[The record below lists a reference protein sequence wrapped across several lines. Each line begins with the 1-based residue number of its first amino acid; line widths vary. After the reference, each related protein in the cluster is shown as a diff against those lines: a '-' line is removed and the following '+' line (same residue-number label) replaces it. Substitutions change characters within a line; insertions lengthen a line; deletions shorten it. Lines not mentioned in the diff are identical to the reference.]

1 MNKRILSVFVF
12 SAALLSLQAQ
22 DRKGGISD
30 AMLNQIKQSYEGT
43 SADKALRNAIG
54 NNDIR
59 KLALN
64 QENLTGMDTHF
75 SVKVNSKGITDQ
87 KSSGRCWLFTGLNV
101 MRAKAIGKY
110 GFQSFEFSE
119 IYPFFWD
126 QLEKANLFLQGIID
140 TRDKPLNDKTVEW
153 LFQHPLSDGGTFT
166 GVADIVGKYGL
177 VPKEAM
183 PETNSS
189 DNTSRMANLISLKL
203 KEYGLQLRDLA
214 SNGAKPAAL
223 DKEKTAMLGTIYR
236 MLVLNLGVPP
246 MEFDYVRKDAQGN
259 PAETEHH
266 TPMSFLKKYGDENL
280 LTNYVMVMNDPSR
293 EYYKCY
299 EIDYDRH
306 RYDGKNWTY
315 VNLPVEDIKE
325 MAIASLKDSTMMY
338 FSCDVGKFLN
348 SERGLLDVKN
358 YDYESLMGTTFNMD
372 KKQRIQTFSSGSS
385 HAMTLMAVDL
395 NKDGKPV
402 KWMVE
407 NSWGPASGYQG
418 HLIMTDEWFDEYM
431 FRLVLET
438 KYVPAKVMDIFKQKP
453 IRLPAWDPMFAE
465 EY

>member
-1 MNKRILSVFVF
+1 MKKQFLSVFALTAALF
-12 SAALLSLQAQ
+12 SAQAQ
-22 DRKGGISD
+22 DNKGGISPD
-30 AMLNQIKQSYEGT
+30 MLGQIRQTYQGT
-43 SADKALRNAIG
+43 ASDKALRNAIG
-54 NNDIR
+54 NNSIR
-59 KLALN
+59 NLALN
-64 QENLTGMDTHF
+64 QENMQDMDTHF
-75 SVKVNSKGITDQ
+75 SVRVNSKGITDQ
-87 KSSGRCWLFTGLNV
+87 QSSGRCWLFTGLNV
-101 MRAKAIGKY
+101 MRAKAIAKY
-110 GFQSFEFSE
+110 GMPAFEFSE

-126 QLEKANLFLQGIID
+126 QLEKSNLFLQGIID
-140 TRDKPLNDKTVEW
+140 TSDKPLEDKTVQW

-189 DNTSRMANLISLKL
+189 NNTSQMAELISLKL
-203 KEYGLQLRDLA
+203 KEYGLQLRELGT
-214 SNGAKPAAL
+214 NGAKRSVML
-223 DKEKTAMLGTIYR
+223 EEKTKMLGTIYR

-246 MEFDYVRKDAQGN
+246 TEFDFVRKDAQGN
-259 PAETEHH
+259 PVETEHH
-266 TPMSFLKKYGDENL
+266 TPMSFLEKYGDKDL
-280 LTNYVMVMNDPSR
+280 LTNYVMLMNDPSR

-315 VNLPVEDIKE
+315 INLPVADIKE

-348 SERGLLDVKN
+348 SKRGLLDVNN
-358 YDYESLMGTTFNMD
+358 YDYESLMGTTFGMD

-395 NKDGKPV
+395 DKDGKPL

-407 NSWGPASGYQG
+407 NSWGPQAGYQG
-418 HLIMTDEWFDEYM
+418 HLIMTDRWFDEYM
-431 FRLVLET
+431 FRLVVET
-438 KYVPAKVMDIFKQKP
+438 KYVPEKVKELLKQKP

-465 EY
+465 EK